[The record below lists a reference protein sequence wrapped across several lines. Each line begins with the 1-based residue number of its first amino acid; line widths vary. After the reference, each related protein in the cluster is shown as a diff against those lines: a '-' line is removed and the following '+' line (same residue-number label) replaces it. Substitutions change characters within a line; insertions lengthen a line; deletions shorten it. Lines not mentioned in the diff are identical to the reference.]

1 MLSFLLSTLRSVLL
15 GSGLGLGMLSI
26 LATVGLANGWDL
38 QGLVALAMPLPF
50 GPLVSLGLIGLS
62 TVSELN

>member
-1 MLSFLLSTLRSVLL
+1 MLSFLLSAFRSVLL

-38 QGLVALAMPLPF
+38 QGLAVLAMPLPF